1 MCFGQIL
8 KNSICTKLLLN
19 IKKENEDLGK
29 QANNLVKLSAITYI
43 KYFFTIAFFA
53 GCLAVQAQDVN
64 YIKGKKYTLE
74 GISVLGNT
82 SFGEQT
88 IITYSGLRK
97 GKEITIPGEDI
108 ANAIKKLWNS
118 NLFSDIEV
126 YVTKIEGDK
135 AYLQI
140 QLSDLPQL
148 NELKVNGVKKGKIE
162 GIVNDNKLKKG
173 VKVTEN
179 LITTTKNHL
188 IKKYKK
194 EGYYNTKV
202 HINTIEVKNDSLK
215 TARVNMVLNIDKG
228 EKVKIKDIV
237 FNGNDVLSDK
247 KLRKAMKSTKKIN
260 RLRILKRSKFID
272 SAYQADLGHIVDTY
286 KENGYRDA
294 RVLSDS
300 LVVNNDKTISLF
312 IDVNE
317 GEQYTFGDI
326 EFIGNTVY
334 SNEYLSRLL
343 RIKKGDTYNGVLL
356 QKRIADQSKPDA
368 FDITNE
374 YQNNGYLFSTI
385 NPVEVSADNN
395 VIDMEIRISEGK
407 PAYFNSVTVVGND
420 KTNDHVIYRELR
432 TRPGQLYSKSN
443 VVRTVRELGQL
454 GFFDAQEIS
463 PNFINPN
470 PNEGTIDMEYSVKET
485 GSSQIELQ
493 GGYGG
498 GGFIGT
504 LGLSFNNFS
513 IKDIFKKE
521 AYKPIPM
528 GDGQKLALRLQASR
542 FYQTYSFSFSEPWLG
557 GKRPVQFSTSLS
569 HTKQFLYNF
578 QTRNADKSRSF
589 NITGITF
596 GLAKRLTVPDD
607 FFTLSQA
614 ISFQRY
620 DLNNYNTGL
629 FTFGDGYSNN
639 LSYTVGLSRNNTSVD
654 PIFPTGGSKFS
665 VTAKMSIP
673 YSLFNGVDYEELSE
687 EYDAALETR
696 AEYADTPTDLAYI
709 QANEKITEIDQER
722 YKWLEFYKV
731 NFKGEWYTQLA
742 KNLVLRPSIEYGFLG
757 AYNQYR
763 GIIPFER
770 YFVGGDGLGNYS
782 LDGRE
787 AIQLRGYPNQSI
799 QPFDRATGR
808 LSNDGATIYNKYSL
822 ELRYPITLKASA
834 KIYALAFLEGG
845 GAFNDFRDFNPFNIK
860 RSAGLGLRIFMPAF
874 GLLGIDF
881 GHGFDPL
888 PGETEKH
895 GWETHFIIGQ
905 QF

>member
-1 MCFGQIL
+1 M
-8 KNSICTKLLLN
+8 KPLLN

-29 QANNLVKLSAITYI
+29 QVNNLVNILPITTYL
-43 KYFFTIAFFA
+43 KYFIAIIIFIGFSNTI
-53 GCLAVQAQDVN
+53 LAQN
-64 YIKGKKYTLE
+64 LE
-74 GISVLGNT
+74 GKFTLGEITVSGNT
-82 SFGEQT
+82 SFSEQT

-97 GKEITIPGEDI
+97 GAEINLPGEEI
-108 ANAIKKLWNS
+108 STAIKKLWNS
-118 NLFSDIEV
+118 KLFSDIEV
-126 YVTKIEGDK
+126 YVTKVEGNV
-135 AYLQI
+135 ASLEI
-140 QLSDLPQL
+140 RLSDLPQL
-148 NELKVNGVKKGKIE
+148 NELRIDGVKKGKKEAIIKE
-162 GIVNDNKLKKG
+162 AKLDKG

-179 LITTTKNHL
+179 LITTAKNFL
-188 IKKYKK
+188 TKKYKHK
-194 EGYYNTKV
+194 GFINTKI
-202 HINTIEVKNDSLK
+202 HINTIELNDSIE
-215 TARVNMVLNIDKG
+215 TSRVNMVLKIDKG
-228 EKVKIKDIV
+228 KKVKIKDIV

-247 KLRKAMKSTKKIN
+247 KLRKSMKSTKKIN
-260 RLRILKRSKFID
+260 RLRFLKRSKFID
-272 SAYQADLGHIVDTY
+272 SAYQADLGHVIDTY

-294 RVLSDS
+294 RILSDS
-300 LVVNNDKTISLF
+300 IIYIDDKTISLQ

-317 GEQYTFGDI
+317 GELYEFGDI
-326 EFIGNTVY
+326 KFIGNSVY
-334 SNEYLSRLL
+334 SDQYLSRLL
-343 RIKKGDTYNGVLL
+343 RINKGDTYNGILL
-356 QKRIADQSKPDA
+356 QKRIADDSKPDA
-368 FDITNE
+368 FDITNQ
-374 YQNNGYLFSTI
+374 YQNNGYLFSSI
-385 NPVEVSADNN
+385 NAVEVSADNN
-395 VIDMEIRISEGK
+395 IIDIEIRISEGK

-432 TRPGQLYSKSN
+432 TRPGQLYSKAN

-463 PNFINPN
+463 PNFNNPN
-470 PNEGTIDMEYSVKET
+470 PVEGTIDMEYSVKET

-513 IKDIFKKE
+513 IKDIFKKD

-542 FYQTYSFSFSEPWLG
+542 FYQTYSFSFSEPWMG
-557 GKRPVQFSTSLS
+557 GKKPVQFSSSLS
-569 HTKQFLYNF
+569 HTKQFLYDF
-578 QTRNADKSRSF
+578 RTRNADKSRSF

-614 ISFQRY
+614 ISYQRY

-654 PIFPTGGSKFS
+654 PIYPTGGSSFSVSAKFS
-665 VTAKMSIP
+665 P
-673 YSLFNGVDYEELSE
+673 PWSLLNNVDYTALKEEREVE
-687 EYDAALETR
+687 EIKRTDPDPTVR
-696 AEYADTPTDLAYI
+696 AE
-709 QANEKITEIDQER
+709 ANARIAEIDQER
-722 YKWLEFYKV
+722 YKWLEFYKIK
-731 NFKGEWYTQLA
+731 FKGDWYTQIT
-742 KNLVLRPSIEYGFLG
+742 KDLVLRPSAEFGFLG
-757 AYNQYR
+757 AYNNDR
-763 GIIPFER
+763 GVIPFER
-770 YFVGGDGLGNYS
+770 FFVGGDGLGNYS

-787 AIQLRGYPNQSI
+787 SIQLRGYPNQS
-799 QPFDRATGR
+799 
-808 LSNDGATIYNKYSL
+808 LSSQDGGTIYNKFSL

-834 KIYALAFLEGG
+834 KIYALGFLEA
-845 GAFNDFRDFNPFNIK
+845 GASFDDFKDYNPFDLK

-888 PGETEKH
+888 PGQTVKN